1 MSKETYLVA
10 YEGGDG
16 QSVLDYAIDRAKR
29 DGARLLIVHILEWS
43 PYAFLTPE
51 ELAERHKRRREELS
65 RAESAVIGPALEKA
79 RAAGVEAA
87 SELRYGAV
95 IDLILEIARD
105 AGASMIVVGRTGGST
120 LGARIFGSVPIGLA
134 QAAPVPTVIVP

>member
-1 MSKETYLVA
+1 M
-10 YEGGDG
+10 
-16 QSVLDYAIDRAKR
+16 
-29 DGARLLIVHILEWS
+29 
-43 PYAFLTPE
+43 
-51 ELAERHKRRREELS
+51 
-65 RAESAVIGPALEKA
+65 IGPALEKP